1 MGTSK
6 RFSQEFK
13 QSIVKKLLSRGKQ
26 TIEQFCE
33 ENGLAISTVSR
44 WQSECANVSVMNYKK
59 NKSKLSSEN
68 ILKIIS
74 ETYSLN
80 EEDLGLYLRKNG
92 LHSAQIAEWRQDIIL
107 SMNMPKLNP
116 NKKDER
122 DFKIS
127 DLEKNLRKK
136 DAALAEVSALLILQ
150 KKANLLWPDPITDE
164 AY

>member
-6 RFSQEFK
+6 KFSQEFK
-13 QSIVKKLLSRGKQ
+13 QAIVKKLLSRGKQ

-33 ENGLAISTVSR
+33 ENGLALSSVTR
-44 WQSECANVSVMNYKK
+44 WQSECANVSEMNHKK

-92 LHSAQIAEWRQDIIL
+92 LHSAQLTEWRESIL
-107 SMNMPKLNP
+107 TSMDKPKIYT
-116 NKKDER
+116 NKKDPR
-122 DFKIS
+122 DSKIR
-127 DLEKNLRKK
+127 DLEKDLFKK
-136 DAALAEVSALLILQ
+136 DKALAEVSALLIL
-150 KKANLLWPDPITDE
+150 KKKVGLLWGKQTEGE
-164 AY
+164 AL